1 MHTTYVLLSWF
12 GAVLRRLEVMILH
25 VNVADDVV
33 VDLSVLS
40 GAEVPGLFL
49 GEVWSLLQ
57 PLHLVLE
64 INNVERLLVS
74 QSSIL

>member
-1 MHTTYVLLSWF
+1 MLC
-12 GAVLRRLEVMILH
+12 H
-25 VNVADDVV
+25 VSVADDVV

-74 QSSIL
+74 QSSILKT

>member
-1 MHTTYVLLSWF
+1 MLLH
-12 GAVLRRLEVMILH
+12 I
-25 VNVADDVV
+25 NVTDDVV

-40 GAEVPGLFL
+40 RAEVPGFLL

-64 INNVERLLVS
+64 INNVEGLFIS

>member
-33 VDLSVLS
+33 VDNGVLTWTVVS
-40 GAEVPGLFL
+40 
-49 GEVWSLLQ
+49 
-57 PLHLVLE
+57 
-64 INNVERLLVS
+64 RLLLGV
-74 QSSIL
+74 IRPVF